1 MSWPPASP
9 LAAAAAAAGYAPP
22 AAPAAAPPAGLI
34 DATVRLLYAELPARQ
49 KAALALAAGPDAA
62 APTITLIKE
71 TALAIAALRAL

>member
-22 AAPAAAPPAGLI
+22 AAPAAAPPAGFV
-34 DATVRLLYAELPARQ
+34 DATVQLLYAKLGEA

-62 APTITLIKE
+62 APTITPSR

>member
-1 MSWPPASP
+1 MQ
-9 LAAAAAAAGYAPP
+9 
-22 AAPAAAPPAGLI
+22 
-34 DATVRLLYAELPARQ
+34 LLYAKLGEA